1 MPPAFCLYGEPFI
14 GRVYRSLFAVCQTPE
29 PAAIPVSVPA
39 IPVSVLA
46 IPVSVPAI
54 PIPVSAVRPLRAR
67 CPSFIFPV
75 LPRFRTIR
83 LSAVF
88 CRILPLLTASHRFSP
103 LLTTSHLLLSR
114 YLRHLPDCRPDTG
127 TTSAS
132 DSGRRWC
139 SCMKKRFPL
148 TGGNRSLSR
157 ENVYSSAASGRIMTL
172 TMLPSSRIFLAR
184 ACTSALVVVRTA
196 SSWSAR

>member
-1 MPPAFCLYGEPFI
+1 MENRLLVAFI
-14 GRVYRSLFAVCQTPE
+14 GRCLPFVRRRNRPPFWSPCPPFRSPCSPFRSPCPPFRSPCPLYAP
-29 PAAIPVSVPA
+29 SVPA
-39 IPVSVLA
+39 
-46 IPVSVPAI
+46 
-54 PIPVSAVRPLRAR
+54 VRP
-67 CPSFIFPV
+67 SFSLSCRVFERSDF
-75 LPRFRTIR
+75 LPY
-83 LSAVF
+83 SA
-88 CRILPLLTASHRFSP
+88 ASHRFSP

>member
-29 PAAIPVSVPA
+29 PAAILVSVPA
-39 IPVSVLA
+39 IPVSV
-46 IPVSVPAI
+46 
-54 PIPVSAVRPLRAR
+54 SAVRPPP
-67 CPSFIFPV
+67 CPLSVLHFPC
-75 LPRFRTIR
+75 PAAFSNDPT
-83 LSAVF
+83 F
-88 CRILPLLTASHRFSP
+88 CRILP

>member
-29 PAAIPVSVPA
+29 PAAIPVSVP
-39 IPVSVLA
+39 A

-88 CRILPLLTASHRFSP
+88 CRFSP

-114 YLRHLPDCRPDTG
+114 YLRHLSDCRPDTG

>member
-1 MPPAFCLYGEPFI
+1 MENRLLVAFI
-14 GRVYRSLFAVCQTPE
+14 GRCFPFVRRRNRPPFWSPCPPFRSPCPPFRSPCPLYAP
-29 PAAIPVSVPA
+29 SVPA
-39 IPVSVLA
+39 
-46 IPVSVPAI
+46 
-54 PIPVSAVRPLRAR
+54 VRP
-67 CPSFIFPV
+67 SFSLSCRVFERSDF
-75 LPRFRTIR
+75 LPY
-83 LSAVF
+83 SAVF
-88 CRILPLLTASHRFSP
+88 CRFSP

>member
-1 MPPAFCLYGEPFI
+1 MENRLLVAFI
-14 GRVYRSLFAVCQTPE
+14 GRRLPFVRRRNRPPFRSPCPPFRSPC
-29 PAAIPVSVPA
+29 
-39 IPVSVLA
+39 
-46 IPVSVPAI
+46 
-54 PIPVSAVRPLRAR
+54 PLSGFHVR
-67 CPSFIFPV
+67 CPSVISPV

-88 CRILPLLTASHRFSP
+88 CRFSP
-103 LLTTSHLLLSR
+103 LFTASHLLLSR